1 MAGSVVLAL
10 TAAAEV
16 PWQGGLAAGEVPGS
30 CEVDAVHRDA
40 VLAGQVPSSGGSP
53 SAVGELSAWPASG
66 PVGSRAG
73 ERISAAVE
81 EVPSGEA
88 EFDRTGGR
96 HRG

>member
-1 MAGSVVLAL
+1 MLAL

-16 PWQGGLAAGEVPGS
+16 PWQGGLAAVEVPGS
-30 CEVDAVHRDA
+30 CGVDAVHRDA
-40 VLAGQVPSSGGSP
+40 VQDGQVPPSGGSP
-53 SAVGELSAWPASG
+53 SV
-66 PVGSRAG
+66 G

-81 EVPSGEA
+81 EVPSDRGEA

>member
-30 CEVDAVHRDA
+30 CGVDAVHRDA

-53 SAVGELSAWPASG
+53 SAVGASG